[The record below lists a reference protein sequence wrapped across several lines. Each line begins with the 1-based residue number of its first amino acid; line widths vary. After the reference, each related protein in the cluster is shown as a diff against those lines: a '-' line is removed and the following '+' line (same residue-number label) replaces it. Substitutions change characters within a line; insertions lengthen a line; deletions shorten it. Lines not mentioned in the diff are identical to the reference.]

1 MTGSA
6 SKESDAARLADW
18 AEAELG
24 WAPSPA
30 RAAELAGLVASL
42 RAALDAA
49 RPRRAFDAEP
59 GGFLR
64 ALERWKAPR

>member
-1 MTGSA
+1 MTEWDG
-6 SKESDAARLADW
+6 ARLADW
-18 AEAELG
+18 ARAELG

-30 RAAELAGLVASL
+30 RANELAGLLAPL

-49 RPRRAFDAEP
+49 RPRRSFDAEP
-59 GGFLR
+59 VGFLK

>member
-1 MTGSA
+1 M
-6 SKESDAARLADW
+6 KEWDAAKLADW
-18 AEAELG
+18 AAAELG

-30 RAAELAGLVASL
+30 RAAELAGILAPL

-49 RPRRAFDAEP
+49 RPRRAFEAEP
-59 GGFLR
+59 AGFLL

>member
-1 MTGSA
+1 MSA
-6 SKESDAARLADW
+6 WDGTKLAGW

-24 WAPSPA
+24 WAPGPA
-30 RAAELAGLVASL
+30 RATELAGIVAPL

-49 RPRRAFDAEP
+49 RPRRSFDAEP
-59 GGFLR
+59 GGCLV